1 MQEFEISLGET
12 STADDQK
19 ALADALITYRN
30 QRGRSE
36 KIPLLFAEFTSL
48 MEVGKLTKIPR
59 EDDEFLYR
67 DDRELSQEDGE
78 IRADNPSISPADF
91 RRLRRAFLYRKA
103 KESALER
110 IDYERKIYTH
120 TRTDDHKKSA
130 TYSEYLNYLD
140 AWHSE
145 IVGAFFRPWA
155 LPVSS
160 RDLKAHA
167 YIAAR
172 SGHGK
177 SELIKTM
184 LYGLLKSRQGVIL
197 FDPHGDIAEQVVR
210 WQEFADDPARL
221 IYFSPYLAG
230 DTLETIPV
238 INPLAPLHDARDL
251 DSAVENFIGVISA
264 VVGGDF
270 DMSVRMK
277 MLLRPCLYTLA
288 KYPDTTIYDLIEFM
302 AESPIGDDKKPQ
314 ATPWVTRAK
323 KDLTNR
329 AQQDILR
336 TFFDKTYDTTKAAIR
351 DRLRTFLASHGLDR
365 CLAGKSTIDLAH
377 AMDSGKFIVF
387 NLSRGKLGDETSA
400 TFGRF
405 LLAAIQNTAMQR
417 QEQQA
422 EERRPVFTFIDE
434 ADRLLSESVVSIYK
448 ETRKYGLHLAIAQQ
462 ITGYGMTESMRRAVF
477 GNSNVR
483 IAGAGGGDVDTTR
496 DLSNLTGI
504 PRSEIEALPAY
515 VFYAKRGAGDAVR
528 FRVPSF
534 LTDGKNAMSE
544 SEWERVKRYQIE
556 RYYAHIDGSRPYPEK
571 RADNEQSRPK
581 QETSRKPLNFN

>member
-1 MQEFEISLGET
+1 VHEFEISLGET
-12 STADDQK
+12 STVDSPT
-19 ALADALITYRN
+19 ALYEALVN
-30 QRGRSE
+30 QRKNEGTGGAH
-36 KIPLLFAEFTSL
+36 PLFFAEFTEL
-48 MEVGKLTKIPR
+48 LETGTLTKIPR

-67 DDRELSQEDGE
+67 EDRELARNDSDIEAE
-78 IRADNPSISPADF
+78 NPNIPALEF
-91 RRLRRAFLYRKA
+91 RRLRRAFLYRRA
-103 KESALER
+103 KEKALTR
-110 IDYERKIYTH
+110 IAHEKQIYTH
-120 TRTDDHKKSA
+120 SRQGEGKTTP
-130 TYSEYLNYLD
+130 TYSEYLGYLSSRHAD
-140 AWHSE
+140 TL
-145 IVGAFFRPWA
+145 GAFFRPWA

-184 LYGLLKSRQGVIL
+184 LYGLLKARQGVIL
-197 FDPHGDIAEQVVR
+197 FDPHGDIAEQVAR
-210 WQEFADDPARL
+210 WKEWSDNPEHL

-230 DTLETIPV
+230 DSLDTVPV

-302 AESPIGDDKKPQ
+302 AESPTGDDKKPQ
-314 ATPWVTRAK
+314 ATPWIDRAK

-329 AQQDILR
+329 AQHDILR

-365 CLAGKSTIDLAH
+365 CLAGRSTIDLAK
-377 AMDSGKFIVF
+377 AMDSGKFIIF
-387 NLSRGKLGDETSA
+387 NLARGKLGDETSA

-417 QEQQA
+417 QEQNA
-422 EERRPVFTFIDE
+422 DERRPVFTFIDE

-496 DLSNLTGI
+496 DLSNLTGVA
-504 PRSEIEALPAY
+504 RAEIEALPPY
-515 VFYAKRGAGDAVR
+515 VFYAKRGSGEAVR
-528 FRVPSF
+528 FTVPSL
-534 LTDGKNAMSE
+534 LTGEKNTMTAT
-544 SEWERVKRYQIE
+544 EWEVVKAYQIE
-556 RYYAHIDGSRPYPEK
+556 RYYTPADGSRPHRETRK
-571 RADNEQSRPK
+571 VELTATPK
-581 QETSRKPLNFN
+581 EGRKPLHFN